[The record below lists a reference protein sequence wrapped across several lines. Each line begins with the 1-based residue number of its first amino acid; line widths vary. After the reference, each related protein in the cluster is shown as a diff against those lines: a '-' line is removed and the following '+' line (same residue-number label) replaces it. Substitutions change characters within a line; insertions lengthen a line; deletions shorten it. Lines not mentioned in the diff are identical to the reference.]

1 MTQEQPVRAR
11 RFNWAKLDKFT
22 LMLLGTLLLAT
33 ILPARGGFVPVVD
46 GLGRVLVVLLFFIH
60 GARMP
65 REAVTGA
72 LKQWKLQ
79 VLMLLST
86 FALFPLVGLAF
97 GPLSGLAIDPALYT
111 GLLFLCCL
119 PSTVQSSIA
128 LTSIAKGN
136 VPAAVCAAAASNL
149 AGVVLTPLLTA
160 VLLASQSVMSF
171 DAVWTIVGLILVPF
185 ALGQMLHSR
194 IGGWL
199 GRHKLLAT
207 FVDRGSIL
215 VVVYAAFGKAVVGG
229 LWQTISVVDLAVL
242 IFLCF
247 LMLVLIIV
255 ALRLTAR
262 AARLALPDEAAL
274 VFCGSVKS
282 LATGVPMASVLFP
295 AALVGAIV
303 LPLMIFHQVQLLAC
317 AFLARAYERRAIRAT
332 SAAG

>member
-11 RFNWAKLDKFT
+11 RFSWVKLDKFT
-22 LMLLGTLLLAT
+22 LMLLGALLLAT
-33 ILPARGGFVPVVD
+33 ILPARGGLVPVVD

-79 VLMLLST
+79 LLMLLST

-171 DAVWTIVGLILVPF
+171 DAIWTIVGLILVPF

-194 IGGWL
+194 LGGWL

-229 LWQTISVVDLAVL
+229 LWQTISAVDLAVL
-242 IFLCF
+242 ILLCF

-255 ALRLTAR
+255 ALRLAAR
-262 AARLALPDEAAL
+262 AARLSLPDEAAL

-303 LPLMIFHQVQLLAC
+303 LPLMIFHQVQLLTC
-317 AFLARAYERRAIRAT
+317 AFLARAYERRASKAEP
-332 SAAG
+332 AGG